1 MPEEMSI
8 RVVCGVTD
16 ELSLICGYTSA
27 DHVVSQVVRQSCVRK
42 CMIHESPEIHEQH
55 NGID

>member
-1 MPEEMSI
+1 MSI